1 MIFLY
6 ASAAGESGTSVKNDF
21 PSSQQRPIRGS
32 RGNLP
37 KKGTSMSDAI
47 FSAPPVVGGKI
58 CDSFCVKKKI
68 NTSHQILANRQRL
81 SILLKLTFT
90 VLVEACVL
98 NCYI

>member
-37 KKGTSMSDAI
+37 RKGTSISDAI

-58 CDSFCVKKKI
+58 CDSFCTKEV
-68 NTSHQILANRQRL
+68 NTSYQILPNRQRL

-90 VLVEACVL
+90 VLVEACSPQL
-98 NCYI
+98 LH